1 MHSTVTVNCGKRHV
15 KKMITGD
22 MVSHANYKTK
32 SINNNYYNIIICIII
47 NIVNYNNYNLLKEL
61 INKRI
66 N

>member
-47 NIVNYNNYNLLKEL
+47 NIVNYNNYNL
-61 INKRI
+61 
-66 N
+66 